1 MQSCVP
7 AQAAAVLHAVPQGVI
22 LLFLE
27 AFTAASAPQR
37 GDDCTMLPP
46 SSLGGDYLWGILS
59 LQMSTVETNV
69 TAFNLG
75 ILILLLESC

>member
-7 AQAAAVLHAVPQGVI
+7 AQAAAVLHVVPQGVI

-37 GDDCTMLPP
+37 GDYCTTLPP
-46 SSLGGDYLWGILS
+46 SSLSGNYLRVVLS

-75 ILILLLESC
+75 IVILVLESC